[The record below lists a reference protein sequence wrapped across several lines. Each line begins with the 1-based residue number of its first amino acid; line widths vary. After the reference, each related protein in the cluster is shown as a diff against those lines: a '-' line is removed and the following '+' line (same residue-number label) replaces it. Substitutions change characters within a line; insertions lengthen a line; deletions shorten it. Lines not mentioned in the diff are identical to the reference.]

1 MKTMNLKKSKGMT
14 LIELTVVI
22 LVLLSLISVLFIGAQ
37 AWKEGSDR
45 SQCILNIRNAQTAG
59 RSYQNMNQLAVGAS
73 YTANGSVYG
82 AGKFLE
88 TAPLC
93 PSPGG
98 GYTWTTTIPAVG
110 SLFMECALDDT
121 KNHKPG
127 STSGW

>member
-1 MKTMNLKKSKGMT
+1 MKTNNLKKSKGMT

-73 YTANGSVYG
+73 YTAATAVYG

-88 TAPLC
+88 TAPTC
-93 PSPGG
+93 PSAGS
-98 GYTWTTTIPAVG
+98 YSWKTTIPAIG
-110 SLFMECALDDT
+110 TLFMECSLNT
-121 KNHKPG
+121 TSNHKPAN
-127 STSGW
+127 TNGW

>member
-1 MKTMNLKKSKGMT
+1 MKTNLIKKSKGMT

-73 YTANGSVYG
+73 YTASTSVYG
-82 AGKFLE
+82 TGKFLE
-88 TAPLC
+88 TAPTC
-93 PSPGG
+93 PSAGT
-98 GYTWTTTIPAVG
+98 YTWTTTVPAVG
-110 SLFMECALDDT
+110 TLFMTCSLSST
-121 KNHKPG
+121 KNHVPG
-127 STSGW
+127 SVSGW

>member
-1 MKTMNLKKSKGMT
+1 MKTKNLKKSKGMT

-59 RSYQNMNQLAVGAS
+59 RSYQNMNQVAVGAN
-73 YTANGSVYG
+73 YTASTSVYG

-88 TAPLC
+88 TAPIC
-93 PSPGG
+93 PSGG
-98 GYTWTTTIPAVG
+98 SYTWTTTIPTVG
-110 SLFMECALDDT
+110 SLFMTCSLSGT
-121 KNHKPG
+121 KNHVPV
-127 STSGW
+127 STAGW